1 MLTFVSNERAIGSH
15 QNHLLAGV
23 QECIVEIFMV
33 FLIISLLKD
42 ILLLLCRPLTHF
54 SCYYSPFLSR
64 NQSPRDQSPRICFR
78 KEVTESQRS
87 SLMLF
92 FEVTFSRSSSIYSV
106 NLLFWLKEVSV
117 KIAMF
122 SFFQPVKVSE
132 QTPRIALIS
141 PSSGINL
148 LPWMHSHS
156 PTLS

>member
-64 NQSPRDQSPRICFR
+64 DQSPRICFM

-92 FEVTFSRSSSIYSV
+92 FEVTLSRSSSIYSV
-106 NLLFWLKEVSV
+106 NLLLWLKEVSV